1 MKFFSQRR
9 IEHFVRGAENAKVC
23 AVFVKRASNFVILAL
38 VASFLFLGC
47 PGDDNHEDTGF
58 VPVGEWSD
66 DFGGSYTITAS
77 ALEFDDGF
85 GFTEFKGT
93 IAAAVDFSQDAGVL
107 IIKINSSETG
117 ITTND
122 YIGVYYKDYT
132 SSHVFLAN
140 AIDVSFAIIEADT
153 LNEAKQTFTVDNA
166 DTHVTYWGS
175 GYTK

>member
-1 MKFFSQRR
+1 MNLFKKRHSAGSYAQF
-9 IEHFVRGAENAKVC
+9 AKH
-23 AVFVKRASNFVILAL
+23 AGYFVILAL

-47 PGDDNHEDTGF
+47 PGDDDPEDTGF
-58 VPVGEWSD
+58 IPVGEWSD

-77 ALEFDDGF
+77 ELEHDDGF
-85 GFTEFKGT
+85 GFDEFKGA

-117 ITTND
+117 ITANV

-132 SSHVFLAN
+132 QSHVFLAN
-140 AIDVSFAIIEADT
+140 AIDASYTVIEVNT
-153 LNEAKQTFTVDNA
+153 LNEAKQTFTVDNV
-166 DTHVTYWGS
+166 DTHVINWGS